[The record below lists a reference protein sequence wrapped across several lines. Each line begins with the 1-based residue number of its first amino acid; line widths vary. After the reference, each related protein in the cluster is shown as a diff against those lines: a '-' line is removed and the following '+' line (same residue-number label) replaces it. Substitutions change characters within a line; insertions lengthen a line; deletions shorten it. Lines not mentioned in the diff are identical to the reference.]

1 MEKMCYL
8 IFVIF
13 LLLII
18 LFYIWSSKKEK
29 SQLDQCFY
37 DHVLFPELKKIK
49 IYEDE
54 IIKEFQNFEKKQNN
68 WIAWPEKHLYDYKRD
83 NWKVFPFFAFG
94 AWSEKNCN
102 IMPNLTKY
110 LKSIPNLKVALLSKL
125 GPKSKLEPHK
135 GWGDYSNYIIRCH
148 YGLKIPSSDTCFMA
162 VKNDDSDM
170 YEKQF
175 HKYKN
180 WLVFDDSKV
189 HYASN
194 ESNKEERII
203 LIIDLERPKFI
214 KDGTSD
220 VKYSEELAN
229 LIKEFKK
236 SLD

>member
-1 MEKMCYL
+1 MEKICYL
-8 IFVIF
+8 IFIIIF

-18 LFYIWSSKKEK
+18 LFYINQ
-29 SQLDQCFY
+29 QLDQSFY
-37 DHVLFPELKKIK
+37 DPVLFPELKKIK

-54 IIKEFQNFEKKQNN
+54 IIKEFQNFMQKQNN
-68 WIAWPEKHLYDYKRD
+68 WIPWPEKNLYDYKRD

-94 AWSEKNCN
+94 SWSEKNCN
-102 IMPNLTKY
+102 IMPNLAKY

-125 GPKSKLEPHK
+125 GPNSKLEPHK

-148 YGLKIPSSDTCFMA
+148 YGLKIPPNNTCFMA
-162 VKNDDSDM
+162 VKNNDHSE

-175 HKYKN
+175 HKYKE
-180 WLVFDDSKV
+180 WLIFDDSKE

-194 ESNKEERII
+194 ESNKENEERII

-214 KDGTSD
+214 KKGSSNI
-220 VKYSEELAN
+220 KYSEELAN